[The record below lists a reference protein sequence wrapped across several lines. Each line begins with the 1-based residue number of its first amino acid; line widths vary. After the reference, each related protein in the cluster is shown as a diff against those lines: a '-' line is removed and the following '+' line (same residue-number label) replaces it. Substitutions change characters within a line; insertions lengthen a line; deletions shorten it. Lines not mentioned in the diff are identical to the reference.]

1 VDREGF
7 RFPRRRINQQGGV
20 SQSTRKDRVMNSNA
34 ADEVGG
40 IIAAFAAQVGHRQR
54 PLALIARFR
63 VRAGTGGRIERAFA
77 EASVQ
82 TAREAGVLA
91 YQLHREPD
99 SSDAFIVYERWR
111 SLEDLEAQL
120 RTSYIG
126 ALRAEIGAV
135 MEGQPSFQV
144 MLPT

>member
-1 VDREGF
+1 
-7 RFPRRRINQQGGV
+7 
-20 SQSTRKDRVMNSNA
+20 MNTSA

-40 IIAAFAAQVGHRQR
+40 IIAAFAAQVGDHHG

-63 VRAGTGGRIERAFA
+63 VRAGAGPQIERAFA

-91 YQLHREPD
+91 YQLHREPET
-99 SSDAFIVYERWR
+99 SDAFVVYERWR
-111 SLEDLEAQL
+111 SLEDLEGHL
-120 RTSYIG
+120 RTSYIV
-126 ALRAEIGAV
+126 ALRAEIDAV
-135 MEGQPSFQV
+135 MEGQPSLQV